1 MEGAAHPAWK
11 EGRRSKGGVPGPRSL
26 TPSSSSY
33 RGVSSLLQNPT
44 GEGPGPLSGLH
55 PLRKA
60 PFVPNTRGPG
70 RGTEAWAWTD
80 LQTCPEDR
88 WSVCA
93 RARVCR
99 GGQGAEVVQC
109 TTRTCLPSLINTR
122 GGHTGAGLPWR
133 LGMILSSNLSP
144 GPLPPSKSDTQAE
157 ALPDQRAVLLPV
169 PQREKPGGQ
178 DPVPLTPGMSEHL
191 PETAGKGD
199 SCCRGTGDARGLESR
214 EVGQA
219 ETDTR
224 EQI

>member
-44 GEGPGPLSGLH
+44 GEGPGPLGGLH

-93 RARVCR
+93 RARVCVGGAGSRSCAMHHQNLPPKPHQHSGRAHR
-99 GGQGAEVVQC
+99 GWTPVAARYDSEFQPKPRATAPFHVRHPGRSP
-109 TTRTCLPSLINTR
+109 TRPESYPSPRPPKRKTR
-122 GGHTGAGLPWR
+122 GVR
-133 LGMILSSNLSP
+133 
-144 GPLPPSKSDTQAE
+144 TQC
-157 ALPDQRAVLLPV
+157 
-169 PQREKPGGQ
+169 
-178 DPVPLTPGMSEHL
+178 H
-191 PETAGKGD
+191 
-199 SCCRGTGDARGLESR
+199 
-214 EVGQA
+214 
-219 ETDTR
+219 
-224 EQI
+224 